1 MPRRINHSESR
12 KLILKSFKD
21 SRSSHK
27 VFHDNWEV
35 QLFAAALAFQRN
47 KTSVFTDVDSGSGID
62 FTSFGGSYKWPGFM
76 NAMAL
81 VKEGKPD
88 ILNSDAEES
97 RIATF
102 EQYADAGFDILNED
116 AVLDMN
122 VIQLADYILDIN

>member
-21 SRSSHK
+21 SKSAHK
-27 VFHDNWEV
+27 VFQDNWEV

-47 KTSVFTDVDSGSGID
+47 ASSKFTDPVTGSGID
-62 FTSFGGSYKWPGFM
+62 FTSFGGSYRWPGFI

-81 VKEGKPD
+81 VKEGRPD
-88 ILNSDAEES
+88 VLNSDSEEN
-97 RIATF
+97 RITVF
-102 EQYADAGFDILNED
+102 EEYADAGFDILSED

-122 VIQLADYILDIN
+122 VIQLADYILDIE

>member
-1 MPRRINHSESR
+1 
-12 KLILKSFKD
+12 
-21 SRSSHK
+21 
-27 VFHDNWEV
+27 
-35 QLFAAALAFQRN
+35 
-47 KTSVFTDVDSGSGID
+47 
-62 FTSFGGSYKWPGFM
+62 M